1 MKNLKV
7 HLRPLD
13 KSDLNERYLSWVNDF
28 EVIKYMETGTFPVRM
43 ENLEQYYDFMTN
55 SPNHLILAIM
65 VGQEHIGN
73 ITLNDINWIHRIA
86 NLGIMIGD
94 KDYWG
99 KGYGIEAIKL
109 MTQHAFSKLNLH
121 KIWLSLWD
129 DNTAAFMTY
138 KNAGY
143 KKEAELPS
151 ELCRNGKYHNRI
163 YMGII
168 NDSSDNPS

>member
-1 MKNLKV
+1 MKHTV
-7 HLRPLD
+7 YLRPLD
-13 KSDLNERYLSWVNDF
+13 KSDLNENYLGWVNDL
-28 EVIKYMETGTFPVRM
+28 EVTWYMETGTFPITM
-43 ENLEQYYDFMTN
+43 EKLEKYYDFMTN

-65 VGQEHIGN
+65 VGQKHIGN
-73 ITLNDINWIHRIA
+73 ITLNDINWIHRTA

-129 DNTAAFMTY
+129 DNVAALRTY
-138 KNAGY
+138 EKAGY
-143 KKEAELPS
+143 KVEAVLLD
-151 ELCRNGKYHNRI
+151 ELCRNGKYHDRI

-168 NDSSDNPS
+168 NDSNDNPS